1 MGEKNTAESI
11 AKARAELG
19 IPDDQCPRSI
29 AIIMHGAGRWA
40 RQRALP
46 RPVGHQEGAKVV
58 RKIVQQCAKLGIEA
72 LSLYSFSL
80 ENWNR
85 PAEEVNALM
94 HLYAEYLIAE
104 RPTLIE
110 QNVRLRHL
118 GRREGLPKP
127 VLTELDKSIR
137 VTESNT
143 GMYLCLA
150 LNYGSRAE
158 IIDAVKR
165 LCEKGASPEQV
176 TEQAIS
182 DELDTA
188 GIPDP
193 DLLIRTAG
201 ELRLSNFML
210 WQVSYAE
217 FYVTDKYWP
226 DFDEGTLIGAIRTF
240 AGRHRRF
247 GGVDKSNT

>member
-1 MGEKNTAESI
+1 MDGN
-11 AKARAELG
+11 
-19 IPDDQCPRSI
+19 
-29 AIIMHGAGRWA
+29 GRWA
-40 RQRALP
+40 RERGLP
-46 RPVGHQEGAKVV
+46 RPIGHQEGAKAVHNIV
-58 RKIVQQCAKLGIEA
+58 RQCARLGIEA

-85 PAEEVNALM
+85 PADEVGALM
-94 HLYAEYLIAE
+94 HLYAEYLIME

-118 GRREGLPKP
+118 GRREGLPDT
-127 VLTELDKSIR
+127 VLTELDESIR
-137 VTESNT
+137 VSESNT

-158 IIDAVKR
+158 MTDAVRR
-165 LCEKGASPEQV
+165 LCAGGASPQQI

-182 DELDTA
+182 DELGTN

-201 ELRLSNFML
+201 EFRLSNFML

-217 FYVTDKYWP
+217 FHVTETYWP
-226 DFDEGTLIGAIRTF
+226 DFTEETLAEAIRTY

-247 GGVDKSNT
+247 GRLDNSNI